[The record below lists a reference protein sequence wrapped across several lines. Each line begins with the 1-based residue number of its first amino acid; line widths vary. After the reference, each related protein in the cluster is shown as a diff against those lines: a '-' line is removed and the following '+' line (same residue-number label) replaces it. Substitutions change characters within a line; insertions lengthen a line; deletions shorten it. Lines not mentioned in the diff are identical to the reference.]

1 MSFKKMQEETQKREE
16 RTFLSFLSEKLSKAM
31 EMKGKEQNGGP
42 REAPGFRE
50 CMFGQNS
57 V

>member
-1 MSFKKMQEETQKREE
+1 MQEETQKREE